1 MPDCTWPADRPVLV
15 AASTPADARL
25 VEDALAELGLS
36 HVLAEDGVEAM
47 QALCRRP
54 SPFAAVVVGERVGRV
69 SGFTL
74 CGLARD
80 AGYAL
85 PMLLLTGDDSR
96 WTAERAARL
105 RLAVL
110 AAAPG
115 PEDKWPACS
124 RSPWRPSVHRR
135 RLRVDFVQG
144 GPMPVQRLKEF
155 LDEHQVKYVVI
166 SHSRAFTTQEI
177 AAATHIPG
185 KDLAKTVIVEIDGRT
200 AMAVLPGSQKVDL
213 ALLRDALGAERVA
226 LAKEGAFKDR
236 FPECDLGA
244 MPPFGNLYGMPV
256 YVADSLTED
265 EEIAFNAGSHDQLVK
280 LAYRDFE
287 RLVQP
292 EVMRFAVNA

>member
-1 MPDCTWPADRPVLV
+1 
-15 AASTPADARL
+15 
-25 VEDALAELGLS
+25 
-36 HVLAEDGVEAM
+36 
-47 QALCRRP
+47 
-54 SPFAAVVVGERVGRV
+54 
-69 SGFTL
+69 
-74 CGLARD
+74 
-80 AGYAL
+80 
-85 PMLLLTGDDSR
+85 
-96 WTAERAARL
+96 
-105 RLAVL
+105 
-110 AAAPG
+110 
-115 PEDKWPACS
+115 
-124 RSPWRPSVHRR
+124 
-135 RLRVDFVQG
+135 
-144 GPMPVQRLKEF
+144 MPVQRLKDF

-185 KDLAKTVIVEIDGRT
+185 KELAKTVIVEIDGKT

-213 ALLRDALGAERVA
+213 ALLRDAVGAERVT
-226 LAKEGAFKDR
+226 LAKEGSFKDR

-280 LAYRDFE
+280 MAYRDFE